1 MAPVDTKPPEPQ
13 SQTPAGFERRP
24 RRLPLILLALVA
36 LGIFGTLG
44 FTMFARSVTY
54 YRTPTEVLSQ
64 PGERV
69 RISGDVVDGS
79 IQTDP
84 ATGTVTFAVT
94 DDTSTVTVVYTGPKP
109 DTLRDGGQA
118 VAEGVLGQDRVFRAD
133 TLFAK
138 CPSKFEA
145 KSPS

>member
-1 MAPVDTKPPEPQ
+1 MAPIDTKPPEPL
-13 SQTPAGFERRP
+13 SPAPAGFERRP
-24 RRLPLILLALVA
+24 RRLPLLLLGLVA

-54 YRTPTEVLSQ
+54 YRTPTEVLAQ

-69 RISGDVVDGS
+69 RISGTVVDGS
-79 IQTDP
+79 IRTDT
-84 ATGTVTFAVT
+84 AAGVVTFEVA
-94 DDTSTVTVVYTGPKP
+94 DDASTVTVVYTGPKP

-118 VAEGVLGQDRVFRAD
+118 VAEGALGQDRLFHAD